1 LGIIWGVKM
10 SGIITAT
17 NLQTSNIKSA
27 TGNTGAT
34 IASNGD
40 MTVSASRKLYA
51 PGHIVQIQSDI
62 LTTYWAS
69 STSSTAWEDTP
80 LSVTITPSSTS
91 SKIMITGMINF
102 SGESGD
108 HIDFKV
114 VRNGA
119 DILLPTSTL
128 GNRVASHIHYYCGTA
143 NDVYQIIP
151 GNIQLL
157 DSPSSTSALTY
168 TLRAAT
174 PHDAGY
180 AALLNQVATDA
191 DATYNGYTVS
201 TLTCWEVAG

>member
-1 LGIIWGVKM
+1 M
-10 SGIITAT
+10 
-17 NLQTSNIKSA
+17 TSILKVNNIHSSA
-27 TGNTGAT
+27 SNAALT

-40 MTVSASRKLYA
+40 TTVPTSRKLYA

-102 SGESGD
+102 SGEAGS
-108 HIDFKV
+108 HVDFKV
-114 VRNGA
+114 VRGGS
-119 DILLPTSTL
+119 DILLSTSTL
-128 GNRVASHIHYYCGTA
+128 GNRQASHIHYYCGS
-143 NDVYQIIP
+143 NDDVYQIIP
-151 GNIQLL
+151 GRIELL

-174 PHDAGY
+174 PHSAGY

-191 DATYNGYTVS
+191 DQAYNAYTVS